1 MGSAANE
8 KCITHPSP
16 ARTWV
21 MLTAMAEAEN
31 HPVILAV
38 DDDATIRRVIE
49 RSLKAEG
56 YEVQLCESG
65 EEALQTLRDK
75 AFALL
80 LLDVRM
86 GGMTGFDTAEK
97 LRAGEAGDTNK
108 NVPIVF
114 VTAEAD
120 GASYERSFDVGA
132 HRYITKPFDPDALV
146 ATVRALMHEGG

>member
-1 MGSAANE
+1 
-8 KCITHPSP
+8 
-16 ARTWV
+16 
-21 MLTAMAEAEN
+21 MAEAP
-31 HPVILAV
+31 HAPVILAV

-49 RSLKAEG
+49 RSLKSEG

-65 EEALQTLRDK
+65 EEALGVLRD
-75 AFALL
+75 APFALL

-86 GGMTGFDTAEK
+86 GGLTGFETAEK
-97 LRAGEAGDTNK
+97 LRSGEAGKLNQ

-120 GASYERSFDVGA
+120 GASYEKSFDVGA

-146 ATVRALMHEGG
+146 NTVKQLMHEGG